1 MESSDDLERILRIL
15 ERDGRTPP
23 EKVAEMLGLSPEQVR
38 ELIEQ
43 AERDK
48 ILLKYKAVV
57 NWDRAGRHT
66 VQALIEV
73 RVVPERG
80 VGFDAVAERIYRFP
94 EVRSLWL
101 LSGAYDLAVIVTGAN
116 MHDVAGFVSEKLA
129 PIDHVSGTVTHFLL
143 KRFKEEG
150 EILEG
155 REDIE
160 RLAVTP

>member
-15 ERDGRTPP
+15 ERDGRTVP
-23 EKVAEMLGLSPEQVR
+23 EKVAEMLGLSPESVR
-38 ELIEQ
+38 DLIEK
-43 AERDK
+43 AEQDK
-48 ILLKYKAVV
+48 VLLKYKAVV
-57 NWDRAGRHT
+57 NWDRAGYHS

-101 LSGAYDLAVIVTGAN
+101 LSGTYDLAVIVTGAT
-116 MHDVAGFVSEKLA
+116 MHDVAAFVSEKLA
-129 PIDHVSGTVTHFLL
+129 TIEHVSGTVTHFLL

-150 EILEG
+150 EIL
-155 REDIE
+155 
-160 RLAVTP
+160 

>member
-1 MESSDDLERILRIL
+1 M
-15 ERDGRTPP
+15 P
-23 EKVAEMLGLSPEQVR
+23 EKVAEMLGLSPERVR
-38 ELIEQ
+38 DLIEQ
-43 AERDK
+43 AEQDK
-48 ILLKYKAVV
+48 VLLKYKAVV
-57 NWDRAGRHT
+57 NWDRAGYHT

-101 LSGAYDLAVIVTGAN
+101 LSGTYDLAVIVTGAT
-116 MHDVAGFVSEKLA
+116 MHDVAAFVSEKLA
-129 PIDHVSGTVTHFLL
+129 TIEHVSGTVTHFLL

>member
-15 ERDGRTPP
+15 ERDGRTVP
-23 EKVAEMLGLSPEQVR
+23 EKVAEMLGLSPERVR
-38 ELIEQ
+38 DLIEQ
-43 AERDK
+43 AEQDK
-48 ILLKYKAVV
+48 VLLKYKAVV
-57 NWDRAGRHT
+57 NWDRAGYHT

-101 LSGAYDLAVIVTGAN
+101 LSGTYDLAVIVTGAT
-116 MHDVAGFVSEKLA
+116 MHDVAAFVSEKLA
-129 PIDHVSGTVTHFLL
+129 TIEHVSGTVTHFLL